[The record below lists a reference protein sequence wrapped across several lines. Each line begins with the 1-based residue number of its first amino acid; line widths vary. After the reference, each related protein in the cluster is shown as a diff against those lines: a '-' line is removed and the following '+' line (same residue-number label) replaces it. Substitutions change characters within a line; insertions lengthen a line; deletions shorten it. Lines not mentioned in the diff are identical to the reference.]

1 MFDIIFLV
9 NQITKGICMTPI
21 EKIAEWSKNKPV
33 WWRHSLR
40 LALNNGTLEQNDF
53 NEIFELARMEHG
65 LLEKNAY
72 FSECEKPIDYTGY
85 AAELHEVS
93 LKSLYDVKGVGILAE
108 NQTLNFSN
116 NGLFIVYGDNGAG
129 KSSYASILKNAC
141 LTRGDSPTII
151 GNVFSKQ
158 NLPPQA
164 KLAVSCNG
172 VDEIHSWNQQSP
184 SVESLKSIRVF
195 DTSSASHYVNKE
207 DALGFKPVGLN
218 LLTELVRAIGS
229 VNAFINEDTM
239 PGNGLATLTKL
250 QSGSVTANF
259 VNNLSANTVEADIKN
274 HIATDVNL
282 QRIESLRREI
292 IQYKSQTAETIK
304 SALEQNKRTLTPLK
318 QLCDNSLNL
327 LGNEAILELRKLQA
341 EQKRTQYLSE
351 ELRKAT
357 LKNLPLDTVAGLSW
371 QNLWAAAKSFIE
383 QETRKQSFPM
393 QKGEHCPLCLQ
404 EISLESESRMAVLG
418 QYLSDKTAQSA
429 KDAKDNVDNALKL
442 LSSHSLELSPY
453 IAAIEFLNSKHPPM
467 GDDIK
472 MMFAALKERKE
483 NISLGDVKDVY
494 AEINTECVNL
504 LSKIIE
510 GIDQCILSVNSDA
523 DLLILLKR
531 EEMEL
536 ARLEDMKYVSENI
549 SNIISNIRRLKVI
562 KNLEN
567 LQSQCGTASISTLSS
582 QISRSGVVEPLVAA
596 FSDELRDFGFERFKV
611 KVDTRNRSGEQQF
624 KLSIADE
631 NDVTIATLGVASEG
645 EQRCI
650 AIASFLA
657 EMKADARRS
666 AVIFDDPVNSLSH
679 EWSSRVARRLIIE
692 SQNRQVIVLTHNIVF
707 YKLLL
712 EVAEEIGEKYSSI
725 ALERTRKFAG
735 LVRESAPWEA
745 MTTRSR
751 YKELKV
757 KLQELKRLEK
767 KDETTTTELRL
778 ASCQYYGFLREAW
791 ERLVEEKLLN
801 KVVTRFERGI
811 STQRLTR
818 LTDICQ
824 DDLDKINRGMSK
836 CSTYFRGHDSAPA
849 VGDPYPTIAEIE
861 QDLDAFYIFL
871 TELEASPRKRN

>member
-1 MFDIIFLV
+1 
-9 NQITKGICMTPI
+9 MTPI
-21 EKIAEWSKNKPV
+21 EKIADWSKNKPV

-40 LALNNGTLEQNDF
+40 LALNNGTLEQDDF
-53 NEIFELARMEHG
+53 NEVFELARMEHG

-72 FSECEKPIDYTGY
+72 FSECEKPIDFTGY
-85 AAELHEVS
+85 TAELHEVS
-93 LKSLYDVKGVGILAE
+93 LKSLYDVKGVGLLAE

-141 LTRGDSPTII
+141 LTRGDSPAII
-151 GNVFSKQ
+151 GNVFSKL

-172 VDEIHSWNQQSP
+172 VDEIHSWNQQVS

-195 DTSSASHYVNKE
+195 DSSSASHYVNKE

-239 PGNGLATLTKL
+239 PGNGLAALTKL
-250 QSGSVTANF
+250 KSGSVTASF
-259 VNNLSANTVEADIKN
+259 VNNISANTAEGDIKN
-274 HIATDVNL
+274 HIATDVDL

-292 IQYKSQTAETIK
+292 IQFKSQTAESIK

-318 QLCDNSLNL
+318 KICDSSLKL
-327 LGNEAILELRKLQA
+327 LGNDAILELRKLHA
-341 EQKRTQYLSE
+341 EQERTQHRSE

-357 LKNLPLDTVAGLSW
+357 LQNLPLDTVAGLSW

-393 QKGEHCPLCLQ
+393 QRGEHCPLCLQ
-404 EISLESESRMAVLG
+404 EISPESESRMAALG

-429 KDAKDNVDNALKL
+429 KNAKDNVDNALKL
-442 LSSHSLELSPY
+442 LSSHSLELAPY

-467 GDDIK
+467 GDDVK
-472 MMFAALKERKE
+472 MMFSALAERKE
-483 NISLGDVKDVY
+483 NISSGKVNDADT
-494 AEINTECVNL
+494 EINTECVNQL
-504 LSKIIE
+504 NKIIE
-510 GIDQCILSVNSDA
+510 GIDQSILSVNSDA
-523 DLLILLKR
+523 DLLLLIKR

-549 SNIISNIRRLKVI
+549 PNIISNIRRLKVI
-562 KNLEN
+562 KKLEN
-567 LQSQCGTASISTLSS
+567 LRTQCGTTSISTLSS
-582 QISRSGVVEPLVAA
+582 QISRSGVVEPLVSA
-596 FSDELRDFGFERFKV
+596 FSDELRNFGFERFKV

-624 KLSIADE
+624 KLSLADE

-657 EMKADARRS
+657 EMKADARKS

-679 EWSSRVARRLIIE
+679 EWSSRVARRLVLE

-712 EVAEEIGEKYSSI
+712 EVAEEINTKYSSI
-725 ALERTRKFAG
+725 ALERSRKFAG

-757 KLQELKRLEK
+757 KLQEFKRLEK
-767 KDETTTTELRL
+767 RDETTATEFRL
-778 ASCQYYGFLREAW
+778 ASCQFYGFLREAW

-811 STQRLTR
+811 STQRLAR
-818 LTDICQ
+818 LTDISQ
-824 DDLDKINRGMSK
+824 DDLDKIDRGMSK
-836 CSTYFRGHDSAPA
+836 CSTYFRGHDSATA

-861 QDLDAFYIFL
+861 QDLDAINIFL
-871 TELEASPRKRN
+871 TELEQPPRKRN

>member
-1 MFDIIFLV
+1 M
-9 NQITKGICMTPI
+9 MPI
-21 EKIAEWSKNKPV
+21 EKIADWSKNKPV

-40 LALNNGTLEQNDF
+40 LALNNGTLEQDDF

-65 LLEKNAY
+65 LLEKDAY
-72 FSECEKPIDYTGY
+72 FSECEKPIDFTGY

-93 LKSLYDVKGVGILAE
+93 LKSLYDVKGVGLLAE

-141 LTRGDSPTII
+141 LTRGDSPAII
-151 GNVFSKQ
+151 GNVFSKL

-172 VDEIHSWNQQSP
+172 VDEIHSWNQQAS
-184 SVESLKSIRVF
+184 SIESLKSIRVF
-195 DTSSASHYVNKE
+195 DSSSASHYVNKE

-229 VNAFINEDTM
+229 VNAIINEDIM
-239 PGNGLATLTKL
+239 PGNGLVTLTKL
-250 QSGSVTANF
+250 QSGSITASF
-259 VNNLSANTVEADIKN
+259 VNSLSANTIEDDVKK
-274 HIATDVNL
+274 HIATDFDL
-282 QRIESLRREI
+282 QRIDNLRREI

-304 SALEQNKRTLTPLK
+304 STLEQNKRTLTPLK
-318 QLCDNSLNL
+318 KICDSSLKL
-327 LGNEAILELRKLQA
+327 LGNEGILELRKLQT
-341 EQKRTQYLSE
+341 EQERTQHLSE

-357 LKNLPLDTVAGLSW
+357 LQNLPLDTVAGLSW
-371 QNLWAAAKSFIE
+371 QNLWEAAKSFIE
-383 QETRKQSFPM
+383 QETRKQNFPM
-393 QKGEHCPLCLQ
+393 QRGEHCPLCLQ
-404 EISLESESRMAVLG
+404 EVSPESERRMAALG
-418 QYLSDKTAQSA
+418 QYLNDKTAQSA
-429 KDAKDNVDNALKL
+429 KNAKDNVDNALKL
-442 LSSHSLELSPY
+442 LSLHSLELAPY

-467 GDDIK
+467 GDDVKK
-472 MMFAALKERKE
+472 MFTALVDRKE
-483 NISLGDVKDVY
+483 NILSGKINGAC
-494 AEINTECVNL
+494 AEINTECVNQ

-510 GIDQCILSVNSDA
+510 SIDQNILNVNSDA
-523 DLLILLKR
+523 DLLTLIKR

-536 ARLEDMKYVSENI
+536 AHLEDKKYVLENI
-549 SNIISNIRRLKVI
+549 SNVISNIRRLKII
-562 KNLEN
+562 KKLEN
-567 LQSQCGTASISTLSS
+567 LQTQCGTTSISTLSS
-582 QISRSGVVEPLVAA
+582 QISRSGVVEPLVSA
-596 FSDELRDFGFERFKV
+596 FNDELRNFGFERFKV

-624 KLSIADE
+624 KLSLADE
-631 NDVTIATLGVASEG
+631 NDTTIATLGVTSEG

-657 EMKADARRS
+657 EMKADARKS

-679 EWSSRVARRLIIE
+679 EWSSRVARRLVSE
-692 SQNRQVIVLTHNIVF
+692 SRNRQVIIFTHSIVF

-712 EVAEEIGEKYSSI
+712 EVAEETSAKYSSI
-725 ALERTRKFAG
+725 ALERSRKFAG
-735 LVRESAPWEA
+735 FVREAAPWEA

-767 KDETTTTELRL
+767 RDETTAIELRL
-778 ASCQYYGFLREAW
+778 ASCQFYGFLREAW

-811 STQRLTR
+811 STQRLAR
-818 LTDICQ
+818 LTDITQ
-824 DDLDKINRGMSK
+824 DDIDKIDRGMSK
-836 CSTYFRGHDSAPA
+836 CSAYFRGHDSAPA

-861 QDLDAFYIFL
+861 QDLEAIDIFL
-871 TELEASPRKRN
+871 TALENPPRKRN